1 MASPDYFRGCSLNRG
16 KRTRKKTTGRKRSA
30 RMNEVKSSKRAR
42 SSVKSRTRRKR
53 REAPRKKKVV
63 RYKRHQLHH
72 INLGMFIFVGIF
84 IYIVL
89 YLSMYFRTTPITG
102 YEVKLGSLAVNTTAR
117 GVAIRNEEVYPT
129 TANGYLTYYAREAER
144 VSNGALVY
152 SIDESGQ
159 LSDLLNEANTVRSEF
174 SDTDLA
180 ELRSEIE
187 NYQKNFSD
195 SDFSTVYDFK
205 YSLEGLVSRLK
216 NANIKAVLQSLSG
229 NEAVGKSVAMGYSG
243 NSGIVVY
250 GTDGLENL
258 TPDAVGKDTFD
269 ESTHQRNVYDEDA
282 LVTVDEAA
290 YKLVTDE
297 NWSIVVPFNDAWE
310 GEFEDGEY
318 INVRFLKNNLTSW
331 AKTTFL
337 TNGDGRYLQ
346 LSFTNS
352 MVTFV
357 TDRYIDVELLMNS
370 KTGLKIPNSS
380 VVEKEFY
387 LIPENYL
394 TKGGD
399 SDSDG
404 FMRES
409 YLENGSKSV
418 EFVEAEVY
426 DKEDGQVYIDTS
438 IFNAGD
444 ILVKPDSEETFTVST
459 KDKLTGVYNM
469 NNGYADFTKIIVLY
483 SNKEY
488 SIVQSGTAYGL
499 RVYDHIV
506 LDGESVNDDDLVF
519 EQAR

>member
-1 MASPDYFRGCSLNRG
+1 MSETKN
-16 KRTRKKTTGRKRSA
+16 KRKTRT
-30 RMNEVKSSKRAR
+30 
-42 SSVKSRTRRKR
+42 SVKSKSKR
-53 REAPRKKKVV
+53 RRREKVRKKKVV
-63 RYKRHQLHH
+63 RYHKHQLHH

-84 IYIVL
+84 LYIVL

-102 YEVKLGSLAVNTTAR
+102 YEVKLGSLAVDTTAR
-117 GVAIRNEEVYPT
+117 GVAVRAEEVYST
-129 TANGYLTYYAREAER
+129 TANGYMNYYARESER
-144 VSNGALVY
+144 VANGALVY

-159 LSDLLNEANTVRSEF
+159 LSDLLNEANTVSSNF
-174 SDTDLA
+174 TDNDLT

-187 NYQKNFSD
+187 NYQKNFAD
-195 SDFSTVYDFK
+195 SEFSTVYDFK

-216 NANIKAVLQSLSG
+216 NANVMEVLQSLSG
-229 NEAVGKSVAMGYSG
+229 NAAVGKSVAMGYSG

-258 TPDAVGKDTFD
+258 TPDMVTKETFN
-269 ESTHQRNVYDEDA
+269 ESDHQRTVYNEQSV
-282 LVTVDEAA
+282 VTTGENA
-290 YKLVTDE
+290 YKLITDE

-310 GEFEDGEY
+310 NELEDGDY
-318 INVRFLKNNLTSW
+318 VNVRFLKNNLTSW
-331 AKTTFL
+331 GKMKFL
-337 TNGDGRYLQ
+337 SNEDGKYLQ

-352 MVTFV
+352 MLTFA
-357 TDRYIDVELLMNS
+357 TDRYIDIELLTNS

-380 VVEKEFY
+380 IVEKEFY
-387 LIPENYL
+387 LIPVDYL

-404 FMRES
+404 FMRET
-409 YLENGSKSV
+409 YLENGSKSI
-418 EFVEAEVY
+418 EFVEADVY
-426 DKEDGQVYIDTS
+426 DKEDGNVYIDTA

-444 ILVKPDSEETFTVST
+444 VIVKPDSEETFTVSA

-469 NNGYADFTKIIVLY
+469 NNGYADFTKIMVLY

-488 SIVQSGTAYGL
+488 SIVQSGTVYGL

-519 EQAR
+519 EQVR